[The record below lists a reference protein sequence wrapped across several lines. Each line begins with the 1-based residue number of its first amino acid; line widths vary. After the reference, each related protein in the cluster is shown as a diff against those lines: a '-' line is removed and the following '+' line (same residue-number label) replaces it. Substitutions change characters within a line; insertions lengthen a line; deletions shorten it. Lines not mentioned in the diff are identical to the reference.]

1 MSDYFILRPAPS
13 VEKDDVKGY
22 MEIEEWD
29 DIEGF
34 EDWGVGTP
42 GKSRP
47 TGPVEIRARR
57 HEGYKGE
64 PDDFSDDNVPLMSK
78 RLKEAIESA
87 GVDNITF
94 HPVTVRTKKETY
106 EYYAFN
112 LVGLVSV
119 ADPASEIKSPDG
131 DFLGDSS
138 ITDLVIDDSKGRG
151 LLMFR
156 LKEKFSV
163 ILVHKKLKEAI
174 EQRGIDSVKF
184 LAPEDF
190 MAL

>member
-1 MSDYFILRPAPS
+1 MSDYFILRSAPS
-13 VEKDDVKGY
+13 IANEDVKGY
-22 MEIEEWD
+22 MEIEDWD
-29 DIEGF
+29 HSDTFAG
-34 EDWGVGTP
+34 WSVGKP
-42 GKSRP
+42 AKSRP
-47 TGPVEIRARR
+47 QDPVVIRVRR
-57 HEGYKGE
+57 HDGYKGE
-64 PDDFSDDNVPLMSK
+64 PDDFSDRDVPLMSK
-78 RLKEAIESA
+78 RLKEVIESA

-94 HPVTVRTKKETY
+94 HPVTLRTKKETY

-112 LVGLVSV
+112 LVGLVSAV
-119 ADPASEIKSPDG
+119 DPASEIQSPDG

-156 LKEKFSV
+156 LKERFSV

-174 EQRGIDSVKF
+174 EQRGIDSVTF

>member
-1 MSDYFILRPAPS
+1 MSDYFILRSKPS
-13 VEKDDVKGY
+13 ISNPDVKGY
-22 MEIEEWD
+22 MEIEDWD
-29 DIEGF
+29 DSEGF
-34 EDWGVGTP
+34 EGWSVGKP
-42 GKSRP
+42 AKSQP
-47 TGPVEIRARR
+47 QGTVVIRARR

-64 PDDFSDDNVPLMSK
+64 PDDFSDHNIPLMSK

-94 HPVTVRTKKETY
+94 YPVTVRTKKETY
-106 EYYAFN
+106 EYFAFN

-119 ADPASEIKSPDG
+119 VDPASEIKSPDG

-138 ITDLVIDDSKGRG
+138 ITDLVIDDEKGRG

-163 ILVHKKLKEAI
+163 ILVHKKLKEVI
-174 EQRGIDSVKF
+174 EQRGIASVKF

>member
-1 MSDYFILRPAPS
+1 MSDYFILRSAPS
-13 VEKDDVKGY
+13 IEDDDVKGY

-34 EDWGVGTP
+34 EDWGVGRP

-47 TGPVEIRARR
+47 AGKVEIRARR
-57 HEGYKGE
+57 YDGYKGE

-94 HPVTVRTKKETY
+94 HPVTVRTKKETW

-112 LVGLVSV
+112 LVGLISAV
-119 ADPASEIKSPDG
+119 DPASEVQSPDG

-138 ITDLVIDDSKGRG
+138 ITDLVIDDSKCRG

-156 LKEKFSV
+156 LKEKFSI
-163 ILVHKKLKEAI
+163 ILVHRKLKEAI
-174 EQRGIDSVKF
+174 ERSGISSVKF